1 MKSRRK
7 EVFRMRLYTSEKEA
21 LVLQIALAH
30 FVADGMEESEIA
42 QALLARIARCLDLQ
56 GTEQKPRKD

>member
-7 EVFRMRLYTSEKEA
+7 EVFGMRLYTSEKEA

-42 QALLARIARCLDLQ
+42 QALLARIARCLELQ
-56 GTEQKPRKD
+56 GVE

>member
-1 MKSRRK
+1 
-7 EVFRMRLYTSEKEA
+7 MRLYTSEKEA

-42 QALLARIARCLDLQ
+42 QALLARIARCLELQ
-56 GTEQKPRKD
+56 GVE